1 MFWVRAGGALAGTR
15 IRVGGCLSR
24 AFEQLFSASVSVLAV
39 RCGDIHPVYG
49 GEGKK
54 KRSVGKTFFFFGI
67 PHILNRQDE
76 EFAYPEGV

>member
-1 MFWVRAGGALAGTR
+1 MFWVRAGGALAGMR

-24 AFEQLFSASVSVLAV
+24 AFEQLFAASVSVFAV

-49 GEGKK
+49 GEEEK
-54 KRSVGKTFFFFGI
+54 KRSVWKTFFFGI

>member
-1 MFWVRAGGALAGTR
+1 MFWVRAGGALAGMR

-24 AFEQLFSASVSVLAV
+24 AFEQLFAESVSVLAV

-54 KRSVGKTFFFFGI
+54 KEACGKLFFFGI
-67 PHILNRQDE
+67 LHILNRQDE